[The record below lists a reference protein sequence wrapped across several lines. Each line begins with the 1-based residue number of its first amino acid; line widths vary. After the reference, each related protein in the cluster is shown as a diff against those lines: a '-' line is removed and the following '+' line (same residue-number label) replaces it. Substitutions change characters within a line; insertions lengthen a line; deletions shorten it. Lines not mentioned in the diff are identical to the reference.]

1 MSEGIGP
8 RLLGLLGLAR
18 RAGKLAVGTS
28 AVERMVHEGRRPLLI
43 IASDAG
49 EGPRTRLLR
58 LAPVR
63 GVLADVVSRDDLAMA
78 LGRKEL
84 TVVAVGDPDFVHGIE
99 RLAGEAGGRR

>member
-1 MSEGIGP
+1 MTDGIGP

-28 AVERMVHEGRRPLLI
+28 AVERMIHEGRRPLLI

-49 EGPRTRLLR
+49 EGPRARLLR
-58 LAPVR
+58 LTPVR
-63 GVLADVVSRDDLAMA
+63 AVLADVVSRDDLAMA

-84 TVVAVGDPDFVHGIE
+84 TVVAVSDPNFVQGIE